1 MPDRPRDPP
10 WIFRTY
16 AGHSSASASN
26 ALYRKNLA
34 AGQTGLSI
42 AFDLPTQCGYDPD
55 HPLARPEV
63 GKVGVPIVSLD
74 DMHALFD
81 GIPLEQM
88 NTSMTINGTAMWLLA
103 LYVALAR
110 ERGVPEAGLR
120 GTVQNDIV
128 KEYLAR
134 GTYIFPPEPSLD
146 LIAETYEYCV
156 ANMPQWN
163 PSNICSYHLQEA
175 GATPVQELAFALAD
189 AIGVLD
195 RVRARGRVD
204 AAHFAQCVGRVSF
217 FVNAGM
223 RFVEEMCKMRAFA
236 ALWDEITRERYG
248 VTDPKLRQLR
258 YGVQVNSLGLT
269 EPQPENNA
277 WRILIEAL
285 GVVLSRDA
293 RCRALQLPTWNEAL
307 SLPRPWDQQWS
318 LRLQQIL
325 AYETDLLEYDDL
337 FAGNPVIER
346 KVGQLADAA
355 RAELAR
361 IDAMGGIRGAIE
373 TGYCKRELVSSM
385 TARMARIESGAQTVV
400 GVNKWTEALP
410 SPLVGGDDGG
420 VFRGDPHAADAALA
434 SLAQTRARRDPAR
447 VREALANLDAAAR
460 AGLPIMEA
468 SIACALARVTTGEWA
483 GTLRGVWGEYR
494 AQTGVQGARIAEG
507 DDWAALR
514 ARVEAHVAATGRR
527 PRLLV
532 GKPGLDGHSNGAEVI
547 AVAARDAG
555 FEVIYA
561 GIRLEPAA
569 IAAVAVQ
576 EAVDVVGLSVLSGS
590 HVELAG
596 AVIDELRA
604 RGGEG
609 VAVVLGGTVPAHDH
623 ATLQHLGIKRVFTPS
638 DFKLVQ
644 IIGELLD
651 LCIAPLV
658 RRIRIATCHS
668 RSQSN
673 HGAQVPLLRSRR
685 RLAFDPLRQER
696 LTRMS
701 SGSFLF
707 GRASVAAHARS
718 SAQAPLRDRRG
729 RAAQRAGAP
738 DACA

>member
-1 MPDRPRDPP
+1 MSDVKRDQP

-16 AGHSSASASN
+16 AGHSSAKASN
-26 ALYRKNLA
+26 ELYRKNLA

-42 AFDLPTQCGYDPD
+42 AFDLPTQCGYDAD

-63 GKVGVPIVSLD
+63 GKVGVPIASLD

-81 GIPLEQM
+81 GIPIEQM

-120 GTVQNDIV
+120 GTTQNDIV

-156 ANMPQWN
+156 GHLPQWN

-189 AIGVLD
+189 ALGILD
-195 RVRARGRVD
+195 RVKARGRVD
-204 AAHFAQCVGRVSF
+204 EKSFHQAVGRVSF

-223 RFVEEMCKMRAFA
+223 RFVEEMCKMRAFG
-236 ALWDEITRERYG
+236 ALWDELCRERYG
-248 VTDPKLRQLR
+248 VTDAKLRQFR

-269 EPQPENNA
+269 EQQPENNA

-285 GVVLSRDA
+285 GVTLSKDA

-325 AYETDLLEYDDL
+325 AYETDLLEYGDL
-337 FAGNPVIER
+337 FTGNPVVEK
-346 KVGQLADAA
+346 KVMSLVDAA
-355 RAELAR
+355 KRELAE
-361 IDAMGGIRGAIE
+361 IDGMGGIRGAIE
-373 TGYCKRELVSSM
+373 SGYCKRELVRSM
-385 TARMARIESGAQTVV
+385 AQRMARIEKGEQTVV
-400 GVNKWTEALP
+400 GVNKWVDGLP

-420 VFRGDPHAADAALA
+420 VFKVDPAAVEAAFASLEQTRKRRDAGKAQAALA
-434 SLAQTRARRDPAR
+434 EL
-447 VREALANLDAAAR
+447 EAKAR
-460 AGLPIMEA
+460 AGEPIMEA
-468 SIACALARVTTGEWA
+468 SIQCALARVTTGEWA
-483 GTLRGVWGEYR
+483 GTLRKVWGEYR
-494 AQTGVQGARIAEG
+494 AQTGVQGARIADG
-507 DDWAALR
+507 DGWSSLR
-514 ARVEAHVAATGRR
+514 QRVEAHVAKTGRR

-547 AVAARDAG
+547 AVAAKDAG

-569 IAAVAVQ
+569 IAQTAVQ

-590 HVELAG
+590 HVELAR
-596 AVIDELRA
+596 AVLEELRG
-604 RGGEG
+604 RGGSD
-609 VAVVLGGTVPAHDH
+609 VAVVLGGTVPTSDH
-623 ATLQHLGIKRVFTPS
+623 ASLRELGVRRIFTPS
-638 DFKLVQ
+638 DYRLVDVV
-644 IIGELLD
+644 GALLD
-651 LCIAPLV
+651 LC
-658 RRIRIATCHS
+658 
-668 RSQSN
+668 
-673 HGAQVPLLRSRR
+673 
-685 RLAFDPLRQER
+685 
-696 LTRMS
+696 
-701 SGSFLF
+701 
-707 GRASVAAHARS
+707 
-718 SAQAPLRDRRG
+718 
-729 RAAQRAGAP
+729 
-738 DACA
+738 

>member
-1 MPDRPRDPP
+1 MADQP

-16 AGHSSASASN
+16 AGHSSAKASN
-26 ALYRKNLA
+26 ELYRRNLA

-74 DMHALFD
+74 DMHQLFD
-81 GIPLEQM
+81 GIPLERM

-120 GTVQNDIV
+120 GTTQNDIV

-156 ANMPQWN
+156 AHLPQWN
-163 PSNICSYHLQEA
+163 PSNVCSYHLQEA

-189 AIGVLD
+189 ALGMLD

-204 AAHFAQCVGRVSF
+204 AAAFAQCVGRMSW
-217 FVNAGM
+217 FVNSGM
-223 RFVEEMCKMRAFA
+223 RFIEEMCKLRAFGR
-236 ALWDEITRERYG
+236 LWEELCRERYG
-248 VTDPKLRQLR
+248 VTDPKLTQFR

-269 EPQPENNA
+269 EQQPENNA

-285 GVVLSRDA
+285 GVTLSKDA

-325 AYETDLLEYDDL
+325 AYETDLLEYGDI
-337 FAGNPVIER
+337 FTGNPVIEA
-346 KVGQLADAA
+346 KVQSLIAA
-355 RAELAR
+355 AKHELAV
-361 IDAMGGIRGAIE
+361 IEKMGGIRGAIE
-373 TGYCKRELVSSM
+373 TGYCKQELVRSM
-385 TARMARIESGAQTVV
+385 AARMGRIESGEQIVV
-400 GVNKWTEALP
+400 GVNKYVEALP
-410 SPLVGGDDGG
+410 SPLVGNDGG
-420 VFRGDPHAADAALA
+420 IFEADPHAAEHALA
-434 SLAQTRARRDPAR
+434 SLAATRANRDNAR
-447 VREALANLDAAAR
+447 AVAALAELEALAR
-460 AGLPIMEA
+460 AGKPIMEA

-483 GTLRGVWGEYR
+483 GALRNVWGEYR
-494 AQTGVQGARIAEG
+494 AETGVGGAHITAAGGESSA
-507 DDWAALR
+507 DWTQLR
-514 ARVEAHVAATGRR
+514 EKVEAHVKAHGRR

-532 GKPGLDGHSNGAEVI
+532 GKPGLDGHSNGAEII

-576 EAVDVVGLSVLSGS
+576 EAVDVIGLSVLSGS
-590 HVELAG
+590 HVELAD
-596 AVIDELRA
+596 AVLRELRA
-604 RGGEG
+604 RGGKD
-609 VAVVLGGTVPAHDH
+609 VAVVLGGTVPARDH
-623 ATLQHLGIKRVFTPS
+623 EALKQLGIRRIFTPS
-638 DFKLVQ
+638 DFKLVDVV
-644 IIGELLD
+644 GELL
-651 LCIAPLV
+651 ALV
-658 RRIRIATCHS
+658 R
-668 RSQSN
+668 
-673 HGAQVPLLRSRR
+673 P
-685 RLAFDPLRQER
+685 
-696 LTRMS
+696 
-701 SGSFLF
+701 
-707 GRASVAAHARS
+707 
-718 SAQAPLRDRRG
+718 
-729 RAAQRAGAP
+729 
-738 DACA
+738 